1 MNIEYTAIVIG
12 SDRNPISNGGV
23 DELRDWFSR
32 GWEYVDSISQS
43 VAITSS
49 SYNREIGDVIVILKK
64 NKGVAL

>member
-1 MNIEYTAIVIG
+1 MAVEYTAIIVG
-12 SDRNPISNGGV
+12 SYRNPLSLGGV
-23 DELRDWFSR
+23 DELREWFSN

-64 NKGVAL
+64 DKGVAL